1 MVAIVVPCD
10 ATVVPVDE
18 IAVPCSAIA
27 EPCDAIMVPCD
38 VIAVPCA
45 AVFVFS
51 VVICCVCSFRLVA
64 AALIVAAS
72 RSVTGFGKVVILN
85 HPLSYG
91 STGRN
96 IRSAFDVLDLAE
108 LQPRHLSLR
117 RRRRIQ
123 RPPGDPPGDLQA
135 PLSARPRW
143 MQRRCGVE
151 IT

>member
-10 ATVVPVDE
+10 ATLVSVVVIWLPC
-18 IAVPCSAIA
+18 AVIA

-85 HPLSYG
+85 HPLPSYG
-91 STGRN
+91 SAGRD
-96 IRSAFDVLDLAE
+96 IRFAFDVLDLAE

-117 RRRRIQ
+117 RRDRKSTR
-123 RPPGDPPGDLQA
+123 LNSSH
-135 PLSARPRW
+135 L
-143 MQRRCGVE
+143 
-151 IT
+151 